1 MSELNASAVKK
12 MKVTD
17 LQSELMKRGLDTKGL
32 KQVVVDRLLA
42 ALEDDQVDEMA
53 TQATTKEE
61 TELTTLKSLE
71 PCVCACECSG
81 GITVATLEG
90 LKLDVA
96 ILESRLNVANSYD
109 GVVSELDSI
118 RSKQR
123 DVEAVRMS
131 TR

>member
-1 MSELNASAVKK
+1 MEWPSLAEAYDIEGDDCDNYLEEKFEKLSVRSQCEQAGKGKLSAKK
-12 MKVTD
+12 
-17 LQSELMKRGLDTKGL
+17 
-32 KQVVVDRLLA
+32 
-42 ALEDDQVDEMA
+42 DD
-53 TQATTKEE
+53 
-61 TELTTLKSLE
+61 TLKSLKQ
-71 PCVCACECSG
+71 CVCVCKCPG

-118 RSKQR
+118 RSNSK
-123 DVEAVRMS
+123 